1 MLRFWAYRLEPL
13 LWLELELNTFAHKN
27 SEERYSYFSYLRIFQ
42 NDLRKQKSR
51 AMIRNHIEN
60 GNEQEKY
67 AVRKR
72 TESRGSWKPA
82 GDARRKFACEPLAE
96 RVKTQ

>member
-1 MLRFWAYRLEPL
+1 
-13 LWLELELNTFAHKN
+13 
-27 SEERYSYFSYLRIFQ
+27 
-42 NDLRKQKSR
+42 
-51 AMIRNHIEN
+51 MIRNHIEN

-67 AVRKR
+67 AARKR

>member
-1 MLRFWAYRLEPL
+1 MSAG
-13 LWLELELNTFAHKN
+13 TFAVAGIGTKQI
-27 SEERYSYFSYLRIFQ
+27 RAQKIWDKKFLFSCLGIFQ
-42 NDLRKQKSR
+42 NDLRKQESR

-67 AVRKR
+67 AARKR